1 METLFL
7 WYVQWKYCTCGIFNG
22 KKYYCGFSNS
32 GNAGRSLN
40 QGKKREWRVR
50 ELNWGD
56 SEMEE
61 LFYCNEVGRDIRRVS
76 GRKMENSCGPWGF
89 ITVGEGKSSGVVLE
103 KGVGQ
108 SWEGRKVWWKNWTK
122 REGTE
127 QRCVKKRGI
136 KMRNVLLNV
145 TIKERHE

>member
-1 METLFL
+1 MNIMSSSQHLDTSKAPSL
-7 WYVQWKYCTCGIFNG
+7 WCIQWKHCSCGMFNG
-22 KKYYCGFSNS
+22 NTVLVVFSMEKKYYCGFSNS

-89 ITVGEGKSSGVVLE
+89 ITVGEGKRPGVE
-103 KGVGQ
+103 WGKGVGQ
-108 SWEGRKVWWKNWTK
+108 SWERRMVWWKNGTK
-122 REGTE
+122 RKGT
-127 QRCVKKRGI
+127 
-136 KMRNVLLNV
+136 
-145 TIKERHE
+145 T